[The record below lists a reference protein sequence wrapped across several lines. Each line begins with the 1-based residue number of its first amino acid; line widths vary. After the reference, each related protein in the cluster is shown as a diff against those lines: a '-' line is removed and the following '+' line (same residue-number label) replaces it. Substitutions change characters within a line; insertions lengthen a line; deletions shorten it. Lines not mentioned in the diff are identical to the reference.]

1 VRRNWLPPNHPSRL
15 ATSPQVA
22 YLVPVAASWCRSD
35 LAIGISV
42 VVALEFLPPCWWRGT
57 GEETKLPYIGPLP
70 PALFGLVLPP
80 KMGNTRGTTAAFPS
94 SGEVLSGA
102 RGSRHR
108 KIPHAAGTSGRC
120 RSSPSGGVLSG
131 ARGSGAR
138 ETEKYWPVMLTKS
151 WTAGRFIKLWRVF
164 LQNV

>member
-1 VRRNWLPPNHPSRL
+1 VRRNWLPPNHHSRL

-42 VVALEFLPPCWWRGT
+42 VVALEFLPLCWWRGT
-57 GEETKLPYIGPLP
+57 GEETKQPYIGPLP
-70 PALFGLVLPP
+70 PALSGLAPPALSGLAPPP
-80 KMGNTRGTTAAFPS
+80 KMGNMRGTTAAFPS
-94 SGEVLSGA
+94 SGGVLSGA
-102 RGSRHR
+102 SRSRRR

-131 ARGSGAR
+131 ARGSEGDR
-138 ETEKYWPVMLTKS
+138 EILASDVD
-151 WTAGRFIKLWRVF
+151 
-164 LQNV
+164 